1 MLFRSHAFG
10 ALAAAAAAGCAS
22 QPAPQGPL
30 PVRNQHPAQL
40 LVMHMPPAATRGLAA
55 GEVQARADAAYSSLW
70 LVGVAPGKQ
79 WRMDA
84 EYLRVATGL
93 RVGLGG
99 GVDVAVELPMAHTS
113 GGFLD
118 DFLIDYHDFFGFP
131 DQERDIAPRNAYDI
145 SLRQGGSSVWAAD
158 PAGAALLDVP
168 VYASWRLTPDR
179 APVGAAGRGGVELP
193 TGDADRGYGSGGVE
207 PSVGLLVDRE
217 GDLVSLYGHAQY
229 TWVHTPDE
237 PQRAGFAFADV
248 AFAGLAAEVA
258 LLDDLHGF
266 VQIAW
271 ETSTLRRF
279 GLLET
284 DGDQA
289 LLWVGGRFRCSDD
302 LQVELGFGEDLL
314 SAVSPDFT
322 AWVGMQWQ
330 PGSWGRSRR
339 LGLPR

>member
-1 MLFRSHAFG
+1 M
-10 ALAAAAAAGCAS
+10 
-22 QPAPQGPL
+22 

-179 APVGAAGRGGVELP
+179 APVGAAVRGGGAPRLHLADDDEPAARVTGDDVELRHRHAECARHP
-193 TGDADRGYGSGGVE
+193 E
-207 PSVGLLVDRE
+207 
-217 GDLVSLYGHAQY
+217 DLVAGADDDVVRAHLRHGV
-229 TWVHTPDE
+229 VH
-237 PQRAGFAFADV
+237 
-248 AFAGLAAEVA
+248 
-258 LLDDLHGF
+258 LDG
-266 VQIAW
+266 
-271 ETSTLRRF
+271 
-279 GLLET
+279 
-284 DGDQA
+284 
-289 LLWVGGRFRCSDD
+289 
-302 LQVELGFGEDLL
+302 
-314 SAVSPDFT
+314 P
-322 AWVGMQWQ
+322 
-330 PGSWGRSRR
+330 
-339 LGLPR
+339 

>member
-1 MLFRSHAFG
+1 MSHRSRAHG
-10 ALAAAAAAGCAS
+10 LLALTAAAGCAT

-40 LVMHMPPAATRGLAA
+40 LVMHMPPASTRGLAA
-55 GEVQARADAAYSSLW
+55 GEVAARADAAYSSLW
-70 LVGVAPGKQ
+70 LVGAAPGRQ

-99 GVDVAVELPMAHTS
+99 GLDVAVELPFAHTG

-118 DFLIDYHDFFGFP
+118 SFLIDYHDFFGFP
-131 DQERDIAPRNAYDI
+131 DQQRNEAPRNAHDI
-145 SLRQGGSSVWAAD
+145 SLQRGGGSVWDVD

-168 VYASWRLTPDR
+168 LYATWRLTPDR
-179 APVGAAGRGGVELP
+179 ALVGAAVRGGLELP
-193 TGDADRGYGSGGVE
+193 TGDASRGYGSGGVE
-207 PSVGLLVDRE
+207 PSVGVLLDRE
-217 GDLVSLYGHAQY
+217 GELVSLYGHAQY

-237 PQRAGFAFADV
+237 PAAAGFDFADV

-258 LLDDLHGF
+258 LQDDLHGF
-266 VQIAW
+266 VQVAW

-289 LLWVGGRFRCSDD
+289 LLWVGGRLRWSDD
-302 LQVELGFGEDLL
+302 LQFELGFGEDLL
-314 SAVSPDFT
+314 SLVSPDFT
-322 AWVGMQWQ
+322 AWVGLVWQ